1 MNKIILLILI
11 FYFSFSGSFSQSVSG
26 LKAIF
31 KNGQTFLTWN
41 NISELNKVTYYV
53 YRSDQP
59 FKSISDF
66 SKDNFLAKVNDSST
80 YNFRLSEIIKKPVF
94 FKIDDIGIPLDVN
107 KSLYVQTAIENGK
120 FYYAVI
126 PTVNDNKIIEINQGE
141 NILNKPVKEKVEQ
154 VFPVYQ
160 MSLDTIGSR
169 QNIYTHWI
177 SKFGNKLYPA
187 MTTTYNYYY
196 NFSVIRENNTSENP
210 LLIYLHARWYN
221 FLTNEKGTDYPNELI
236 LSLDD
241 HLPNEIVNTFWYGYH
256 NNFNFYNPDTIPKE
270 GTVTDYTIR
279 RIKWTINWVK
289 NNFPVDTNRLYFCGG
304 SMGGSGSI
312 LAGLSMYDKIAAI
325 YTINPKFDYSF
336 LYDPNPESLYNTGK
350 LRRTLISRLWGSTD
364 INLPTSEDIPVY
376 SKLNAGFMLKSI
388 KKKSIPFIIAFNG
401 KNDNIVGWAEKIPY
415 YKAVESSKHGGYYFW
430 DQRTHNLNSLKN
442 LGSLQNPEIIHKFA
456 LNKSYPAF
464 SKCTINNEPGNGIST
479 NGDPV
484 GTINGYL
491 SWKDSIIDE
500 ENYYEILIYPV
511 NLIAENDSLYFHDS
525 IFVNITLRRLQNLP
539 ANYDHSYYFQNIDN
553 EGNILQD
560 GYFKT
565 DMDDLLTVENF
576 LVTKNGNKLIIVP
589 FKTKEYDIR

>member
-1 MNKIILLILI
+1 
-11 FYFSFSGSFSQSVSG
+11 
-26 LKAIF
+26 
-31 KNGQTFLTWN
+31 
-41 NISELNKVTYYV
+41 
-53 YRSDQP
+53 
-59 FKSISDF
+59 
-66 SKDNFLAKVNDSST
+66 
-80 YNFRLSEIIKKPVF
+80 
-94 FKIDDIGIPLDVN
+94 
-107 KSLYVQTAIENGK
+107 
-120 FYYAVI
+120 
-126 PTVNDNKIIEINQGE
+126 
-141 NILNKPVKEKVEQ
+141 
-154 VFPVYQ
+154 
-160 MSLDTIGSR
+160 
-169 QNIYTHWI
+169 
-177 SKFGNKLYPA
+177 

-500 ENYYEILIYPV
+500 ENVPTHDKKSMRHCKNVVAQFAYNLVNMINNQSKDFEYIELFAGNNEKRIKRGKAPQRDVTFLRLSGELKIYAKYYSENRGKINVRYLVRGHWREFKSERYKESKGKKKWIYPFYKGDPTME
-511 NLIAENDSLYFHDS
+511 LI
-525 IFVNITLRRLQNLP
+525 
-539 ANYDHSYYFQNIDN
+539 
-553 EGNILQD
+553 
-560 GYFKT
+560 
-565 DMDDLLTVENF
+565 
-576 LVTKNGNKLIIVP
+576 NKKVII
-589 FKTKEYDIR
+589 KK